1 MVKKDPNAPK
11 RALSAYMFY
20 SAAVRAKTKAELGR
34 DAGITDVAKAIGA
47 KWGKLTDA
55 QKGPYQKK
63 AEADKKR
70 ALRERAKYEK
80 SGAKA
85 KWAKNNP
92 SPKGKRKKDPNAP
105 KRALSAYMFY
115 SAAVRDKTKKELGR
129 DAGITD
135 VAKAI
140 GAKWGKLNDK
150 QKAPYQKKATADK
163 ARAAKQRAKYEKS
176 AAYKRYAAS
185 A

>member
-1 MVKKDPNAPK
+1 MV
-11 RALSAYMFY
+11 
-20 SAAVRAKTKAELGR
+20 
-34 DAGITDVAKAIGA
+34 
-47 KWGKLTDA
+47 
-55 QKGPYQKK
+55 
-63 AEADKKR
+63 
-70 ALRERAKYEK
+70 
-80 SGAKA
+80 
-85 KWAKNNP
+85 
-92 SPKGKRKKDPNAP
+92 KKDPNAP